1 MAPEDEQS
9 MTGLPL
15 SQPLDASGLQMLLQ
29 AIPFAKLLGV
39 TATTDD
45 AGRVIAHMAFAEH
58 LIGNTR
64 LPALHGGTIGAFL
77 EMTAI
82 IQLIADMERP
92 GLPKTVDITVDY
104 LRSGRPRDT
113 FARAIVAKHGRRVAN
128 VRVEAWQ
135 DDPTRP
141 IATAHG
147 HFLLPD
153 GGGAR
158 QVVEKDEI

>member
-1 MAPEDEQS
+1 MADARR
-9 MTGLPL
+9 LPIA
-15 SQPLDASGLQMLLQ
+15 QPMDAEGVQRLME
-29 AIPFAKLLGV
+29 AIPFARFLGV
-39 TATTDD
+39 TGTLDD
-45 AGRVIAHMAFAEH
+45 AGRIVAHMPYAEH
-58 LIGNTR
+58 LIGNPR

-82 IQLIADMERP
+82 AQLIADMAEP
-92 GLPKTVDITVDY
+92 GIPKTIDITIDY

-135 DDPTRP
+135 DDPARP

-147 HFLLPD
+147 HFLVPSSRAEAPAD
-153 GGGAR
+153 QA
-158 QVVEKDEI
+158 

>member
-1 MAPEDEQS
+1 
-9 MTGLPL
+9 MTPPVSLPRLARPVGNDGLL
-15 SQPLDASGLQMLLQ
+15 ALMR
-29 AIPFAKLLGV
+29 AIPFARLLGV
-39 TATTDD
+39 GATLDD
-45 AGRVIAHMAFAEH
+45 EGRVVAQMPFAEH
-58 LIGNTR
+58 LIGNPR

-82 IQLIADMERP
+82 AQLIVDMAEP
-92 GLPKTVDITVDY
+92 GIPKTIDITIDY

-135 DDPTRP
+135 EDPTRP

-147 HFLLPD
+147 HFMLPPPTE
-153 GGGAR
+153 GEAP
-158 QVVEKDEI
+158 EA

>member
-1 MAPEDEQS
+1 MPDPAP
-9 MTGLPL
+9 LP
-15 SQPLDASGLQMLLQ
+15 PLTPLNNDALTRLMQ
-29 AIPFAKLLGV
+29 AIPFARLLGIGAI
-39 TATTDD
+39 TGDD
-45 AGRVIAHMAFAEH
+45 GKIVARMAYADH
-58 LIGNTR
+58 LIGNPR

-82 IQLIADMERP
+82 AQLLADMK
-92 GLPKTVDITVDY
+92 GLSLPKTIDITIDY

-113 FARAIVAKHGRRVAN
+113 FAHAIVAKHGRRVAN

-147 HFLLPD
+147 HFMLPEAPD
-153 GGGAR
+153 TAT
-158 QVVEKDEI
+158 EA

>member
-1 MAPEDEQS
+1 MNAPPAK
-9 MTGLPL
+9 LPRLNQPVGADDL
-15 SQPLDASGLQMLLQ
+15 SRLMQ
-29 AIPFAKLLGV
+29 AIPFARLLGV

-45 AGRVIAHMAFAEH
+45 EGRVIANMPFADH
-58 LIGNTR
+58 LIGNPR

-82 IQLIADMERP
+82 AQLIAEMPVP
-92 GLPKTVDITVDY
+92 GIPKTIDITIDY

-135 DDPTRP
+135 EDPTRP

-147 HFLLPD
+147 HFMLPNES
-153 GGGAR
+153 A
-158 QVVEKDEI
+158 

>member
-1 MAPEDEQS
+1 MAPEDMPAE
-9 MTGLPL
+9 TGLPL
-15 SQPLDASGLQMLLQ
+15 SRVGDAEGLQALLN

-45 AGRVIAHMAFAEH
+45 GGRVIAHMAFAEH

-92 GLPKTVDITVDY
+92 GIPKTVDITVDY

-147 HFLLPD
+147 HFLLPE

-158 QVVEKDEI
+158 QTGEKDEG

>member
-1 MAPEDEQS
+1 MTAPPAK
-9 MTGLPL
+9 LPRLNQPIGADDL
-15 SQPLDASGLQMLLQ
+15 SRLMQ
-29 AIPFAKLLGV
+29 AIPFARLLGV

-45 AGRVIAHMAFAEH
+45 EGRVIANMPFADH
-58 LIGNTR
+58 LIGNPR

-82 IQLIADMERP
+82 AQLIADMPVP
-92 GLPKTVDITVDY
+92 GIPKTIDITIDY

-113 FARAIVAKHGRRVAN
+113 FARATVAKHGRRVAN

-135 DDPTRP
+135 EDPTRP

-147 HFLLPD
+147 HFLLPSD
-153 GGGAR
+153 GA
-158 QVVEKDEI
+158 